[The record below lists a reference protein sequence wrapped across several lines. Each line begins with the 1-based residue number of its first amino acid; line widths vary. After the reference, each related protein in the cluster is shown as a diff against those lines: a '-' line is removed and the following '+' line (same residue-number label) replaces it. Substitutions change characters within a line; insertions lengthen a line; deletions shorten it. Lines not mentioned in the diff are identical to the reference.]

1 MFDVLIKNAKIVS
14 SQEIIE
20 GNLYIRDEKIAA
32 VSRELLDEGAAKV
45 IDAAGKYAMPGVVDE
60 HVHIIDMGQPEL
72 GKYELDSGGAAVGG
86 ITTVLE
92 MPLSMPPSTTLEN
105 FKKKEERA
113 GSAFMVDYGLYGGAV
128 PGNLE
133 EMYKIND
140 AGCLG
145 FKAMMAG
152 SVPDMFD
159 VADDGSLLEIFRA
172 IKEMDSTIGVHASNP
187 GAVDIINQAK
197 AEGHNVHCETGPHYL
212 ALCKEDGPK
221 IGPYMKFAPPAR
233 EKART
238 DILWQQLAEGK
249 IDTIGSDH
257 GGHTKGNKE
266 KGWADIWQ
274 AGNGALG
281 LETSLPVM
289 LTEGVNKGRITMQKL
304 VEVMCENPAKLF
316 RIFPK
321 KGTLQVGA
329 DADVVLVDLDKE
341 YTVDTAKF
349 HSVVKNSP
357 FNGFAIKG
365 APVLTMVRGTV
376 VAENGE
382 VVGQPGYGKM
392 VRPIK

>member
-32 VSRELLDEGAAKV
+32 VSRDLLDEGAAKV
-45 IDAAGKYAMPGVVDE
+45 IDAAGKYAMPGVADE

-140 AGCLG
+140 AGCIG

-172 IKEMDSTIGVHASNP
+172 IKEMDSTIGVHAENDALIHIEEQHLKAQGRKDITAYLDSRSEFQENEAVRRAIYLNSDPECCLIIVHASNP
-187 GAVDIINQAK
+187 GAVWYVLPG
-197 AEGHNVHCETGPHYL
+197 AEDENGIPTKMNIYPTKL
-212 ALCKEDGPK
+212 
-221 IGPYMKFAPPAR
+221 
-233 EKART
+233 EKT
-238 DILWQQLAEGK
+238 
-249 IDTIGSDH
+249 
-257 GGHTKGNKE
+257 
-266 KGWADIWQ
+266 
-274 AGNGALG
+274 
-281 LETSLPVM
+281 
-289 LTEGVNKGRITMQKL
+289 
-304 VEVMCENPAKLF
+304 
-316 RIFPK
+316 
-321 KGTLQVGA
+321 
-329 DADVVLVDLDKE
+329 
-341 YTVDTAKF
+341 
-349 HSVVKNSP
+349 
-357 FNGFAIKG
+357 
-365 APVLTMVRGTV
+365 
-376 VAENGE
+376 ENGE
-382 VVGQPGYGKM
+382 VYVPDMGKPEDKMTFENIYTYNHTTQAQRPAEKPNTPEPAITAPKTFDAGVALYG
-392 VRPIK
+392 VSALLSLTGTALVIKRKNG

>member
-32 VSRELLDEGAAKV
+32 VSRDLLDEGAAKV

-140 AGCLG
+140 AGCIG

-172 IKEMDSTIGVHASNP
+172 IKEMGSTIRRPRRERRADPYRGAAPEGP
-187 GAVDIINQAK
+187 GPERHHRVSGFPLRVPGERGRPQS
-197 AEGHNVHCETGPHYL
+197 HLP
-212 ALCKEDGPK
+212 
-221 IGPYMKFAPPAR
+221 
-233 EKART
+233 
-238 DILWQQLAEGK
+238 QQRPRMLP
-249 IDTIGSDH
+249 DH
-257 GGHTKGNKE
+257 RPRQQPRRGGH
-266 KGWADIWQ
+266 
-274 AGNGALG
+274 
-281 LETSLPVM
+281 
-289 LTEGVNKGRITMQKL
+289 
-304 VEVMCENPAKLF
+304 
-316 RIFPK
+316 
-321 KGTLQVGA
+321 
-329 DADVVLVDLDKE
+329 
-341 YTVDTAKF
+341 
-349 HSVVKNSP
+349 H
-357 FNGFAIKG
+357 
-365 APVLTMVRGTV
+365 
-376 VAENGE
+376 
-382 VVGQPGYGKM
+382 QPGQGR
-392 VRPIK
+392 RPQRPL